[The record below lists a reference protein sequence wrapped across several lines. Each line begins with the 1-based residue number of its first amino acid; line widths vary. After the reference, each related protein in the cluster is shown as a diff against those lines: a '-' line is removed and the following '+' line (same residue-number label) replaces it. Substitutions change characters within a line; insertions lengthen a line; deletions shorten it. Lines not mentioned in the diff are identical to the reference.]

1 MGAKKDNKLPGSKER
16 TFTIRISD
24 KLLEDFQQFCD
35 ENSMNA
41 SKRIRKYMENDIA
54 SWKKRKGIE

>member
-1 MGAKKDNKLPGSKER
+1 MAASKDR
-16 TFTIRISD
+16 TFTIRLPE
-24 KLLEDFQQFCD
+24 KLLEDFQKFCD

-41 SKRIRKYMENDIA
+41 SKRVRKYMENDIA

>member
-1 MGAKKDNKLPGSKER
+1 MAGKDRIFG
-16 TFTIRISD
+16 IRVSE
-24 KLLEDFQQFCD
+24 KLLEEYQKFCD

-54 SWKKRKGIE
+54 AWRKRQQKEE

>member
-1 MGAKKDNKLPGSKER
+1 MAAKPPKDR
-16 TFTIRISD
+16 TFGIRVSE
-24 KLLEDFQQFCD
+24 KLLEDYLEFCE

-54 SWKKRKGIE
+54 SWRKRLLDRKNQ